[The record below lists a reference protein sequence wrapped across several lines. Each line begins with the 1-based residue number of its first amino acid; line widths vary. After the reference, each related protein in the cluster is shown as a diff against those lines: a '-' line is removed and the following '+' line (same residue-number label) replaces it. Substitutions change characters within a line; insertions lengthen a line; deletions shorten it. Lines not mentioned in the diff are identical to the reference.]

1 MFGASF
7 SPPSP
12 SSGAKL
18 PFVCEYFFVL
28 SGPPV
33 SAVGPCVVPGR
44 SHRAR
49 GCPCMFG
56 RVVLTQAGI
65 SPKQP
70 GFSRDIWDGNCGTPS
85 LALAPVPSVEGSAGP
100 GPARRGICF
109 AGSLSPHPLLLL
121 WHHQFPLSKIPLDFV
136 LRGLGAQ
143 IQPPNPWGWRGC
155 SFPVSWP
162 WRRTGCWLSWPWR
175 RWPRVGFLS
184 PLIPGAGGS
193 CSFPVSQPWRRRPR
207 AGCWLPQPQGGGQGL
222 EVAPVSLWHR
232 HVWMSRSQVP
242 SSL

>member
-1 MFGASF
+1 MGIAGPRAWH
-7 SPPSP
+7 SPPFPAWRGQQGPAQHGGGFALLAVCPPTLFSCSGITNSP
-12 SSGAKL
+12 SPKSL
-18 PFVCEYFFVL
+18 WTLCFVVWGL
-28 SGPPV
+28 
-33 SAVGPCVVPGR
+33 R
-44 SHRAR
+44 S
-49 GCPCMFG
+49 
-56 RVVLTQAGI
+56 
-65 SPKQP
+65 
-70 GFSRDIWDGNCGTPS
+70 N
-85 LALAPVPSVEGSAGP
+85 
-100 GPARRGICF
+100 
-109 AGSLSPHPLLLL
+109 
-121 WHHQFPLSKIPLDFV
+121 
-136 LRGLGAQ
+136 
-143 IQPPNPWGWRGC
+143 PPNPWGWRGC

-184 PLIPGAGGS
+184 PLIPGAGES